1 MEMTPAHSGNPATE
15 LIRYAENGTLSA
27 PALAVA
33 LRLAGVTPDVAA
45 WRRFF
50 DRLLIISGALLA
62 GAGVIF
68 FVAYNWQSLGRYARF
83 GMLEALILAA
93 TLYALV
99 VGLGALRA
107 QAALLF
113 AVLVQGGLLA
123 LLGQTY
129 QTGADN
135 YELFLAWALMALPWV
150 LAARWAP
157 QWGLWWTLINLAL
170 ALYLFQ
176 VLDPVRLLFFGR
188 MRPGA
193 LVLLNLAGLAA
204 FEWAGMRYAQLRTR
218 WLPRY
223 CGLLALAAGTFAALL
238 YLIEGAREDN
248 GAGCVIYFLMIAGG
262 AWFYQYRRHDLF
274 PLAFGAL
281 SLIIVVTG
289 WMTRHLFSANG
300 VFGGLT
306 MMAAVVLGAS
316 IGATLWLR
324 DLNRKWDAQAA
335 LVPEAPAL

>member
-1 MEMTPAHSGNPATE
+1 MNSASSKNLGEE
-15 LIRYAENGTLSA
+15 LTRYAENGTLSA

-33 LRLAGVTPDVAA
+33 LRLAGVTPEAA
-45 WRRFF
+45 DWRRFL
-50 DRLLIISGALLA
+50 DRLLIISGAMLM

-68 FVAYNWQSLGRYARF
+68 FVAYNWQALGRYARF
-83 GMLEALILAA
+83 GMLEALILLS
-93 TLYALV
+93 TLFALTA
-99 VGLGALRA
+99 GLASLRA

-123 LLGQTY
+123 LVGQTY

-135 YELFLAWALMALPWV
+135 YELFLAWALLALPWI

-157 QWGLWWTLINLAL
+157 QWGLWWTLINVAL

-176 VLDPVRLLFFGR
+176 VLDPLRVLFFGR

-193 LVLLNLAGLAA
+193 LVLLDLVGLAA
-204 FEWAGMRYAQLRTR
+204 FEWAGMRFAELRTR

-223 CGLLALAAGTFAALL
+223 CALLALSFGTFAALL
-238 YLIEGAREDN
+238 YLMDGGREDN

-262 AWFYQYRRHDLF
+262 AWFYQRGRRDLF
-274 PLAFGAL
+274 PLAFGVL

-289 WMTRHLFSANG
+289 WLVRHLFDSNNW
-300 VFGGLT
+300 FGSMTLL
-306 MMAAVVLGAS
+306 AALVIGTS

-335 LVPEAPAL
+335 APEGQAA

>member
-1 MEMTPAHSGNPATE
+1 MADAASNNIGDE
-15 LIRYAENGTLSA
+15 LIRHAENGTLPA

-33 LRLAGVTPDVAA
+33 LRLAGITPDAA
-45 WRRFF
+45 GWRRFF
-50 DRLLIISGALLA
+50 DRLLIISGALLV

-68 FVAYNWQSLGRYARF
+68 FVAFNWQALGRYARF
-83 GMLEALILAA
+83 GMLEALILLS
-93 TLYALV
+93 TVFALTS
-99 VGLGALRA
+99 GLGALRA

-123 LLGQTY
+123 LVGQTY

-135 YELFLAWALMALPWV
+135 YELFLAWAVLALPWV

-157 QWGLWWTLINLAL
+157 QWALWWTLINVAL

-176 VLDPVRLLFFGR
+176 VLDPVRLLFFGH

-193 LVLLNLAGLAA
+193 LMLLNLAGLAA
-204 FEWAGMRYAQLRTR
+204 FEAAGVRFAELRTR

-223 CGLLALAAGTFAALL
+223 CVLLALAFGTFAALL
-238 YLIEGAREDN
+238 YLMDGAREDN
-248 GAGCVIYFLMIAGG
+248 GAGCAIYFLMIAGG
-262 AWFYQYRRHDLF
+262 AWFYQYQRRDLL
-274 PLAFGAL
+274 PLAFGVL

-289 WMTRHLFSANG
+289 WLLRHMFNANNWFGSMTL
-300 VFGGLT
+300 L
-306 MMAAVVLGAS
+306 AALVIGTS

-324 DLNRKWDAQAA
+324 GLNRKWDARAA
-335 LVPEAPAL
+335 AAEVRPA